1 MSRRPI
7 ETMLL
12 IEDNPGDARLI
23 RDMFKE
29 QTAQNIELKQVE
41 RMADAEKFLALRLVD
56 IIILDLGL
64 PDVEGLDAVRRARKA
79 APGVPLVV
87 LSGLDDE
94 SMALQAMQEGAQDY
108 LIKGETKTRELVR
121 AVRYAVERKIIE
133 ETLFEEKKRAEAT
146 LDCIGD
152 AVISTDVSG
161 NIIFLNA
168 VAEKMTGWSL
178 REVAGRP
185 IVDAFRIVNALTR
198 KIVPN
203 LMVKTA
209 EQNRIRHLP
218 FNTILIRRDGT
229 EIYIED
235 SVAPIHDQDGRVVG
249 SVIVFRDMT
258 EARSMAEQIAHSA
271 EHDFLTGLP
280 NRLLLNDRLGQAR
293 SRCSFWIWMA
303 SSTLT
308 IPWDIRRATSSCNS
322 SQIACGTVCGLQI
335 RLAGRAGTN
344 SSFCCKE

>member
-168 VAEKMTGWSL
+168 VAEKSDGLVFERGGWPADGGCLSHCE
-178 REVAGRP
+178 RFDSQDCPESDGENGRAKSDTTPP
-185 IVDAFRIVNALTR
+185 IQHDPHPARWNGDI
-198 KIVPN
+198 
-203 LMVKTA
+203 
-209 EQNRIRHLP
+209 H
-218 FNTILIRRDGT
+218 RRLSCP
-229 EIYIED
+229 D
-235 SVAPIHDQDGRVVG
+235 S
-249 SVIVFRDMT
+249 
-258 EARSMAEQIAHSA
+258 
-271 EHDFLTGLP
+271 
-280 NRLLLNDRLGQAR
+280 R
-293 SRCSFWIWMA
+293 SRWAGCRVGHCLSRYDRGA
-303 SSTLT
+303 V
-308 IPWDIRRATSSCNS
+308 N
-322 SQIACGTVCGLQI
+322 
-335 RLAGRAGTN
+335 GRADR
-344 SSFCCKE
+344 SFR